1 MAHKRINYPS
11 VKLRGV
17 YPESSLGEEQRSSD
31 TAYNELGLNTND
43 LYNQSLGNWTEKVA
57 SSRAFVANLDLM
69 DDIFASGQ
77 VSEDE
82 RGRPIKMRFGLI
94 EFFKNHGAIAA
105 DNSPSR
111 VSNDAYPAPGRKAY
125 VSMFAEIST
134 DGVITNV
141 AKEVDDDTGEEQPYY
156 VNGYETGL
164 TPYIAFVPTR
174 NLAEEAGHPNG
185 TFQNQNGALLP
196 NYFYAPHDL
205 IFEEPFTKQSDNS
218 YDGFRSFR
226 CQDILYWTF
235 GGTPHEIQEGE
246 DFYDNNWRRYRIPAD
261 KVVKIGN
268 PIGGQGFWGQREMA
282 FKETPNAYIKPFRE
296 DYQEGILDPVDVDED
311 QDDPLIVEFSSDEDR
326 ISKNILIRK
335 VYPQLI
341 NAFTDVNLP
350 TSVRV
355 QLSTMNLNN
364 RLFEI
369 IFPRT
374 WFIKNPADPLQTLD
388 SYLEYWGDSDG
399 NGIPNIVTNGPDWT
413 GWFDVG
419 VRQVMPYNSSRGNTP
434 KFTLTGESGFVRGR
448 YDQVAQMT
456 QPENPNLRAPD
467 ITDEGPLKPSVDS
480 VGGGV
485 VFEFPNYARQ
495 VKNQADLFTPNN
507 GLVETKYTQFLGFPR
522 FRWETQLESDE
533 LYQEGEELDEQDFIV
548 NVKSTIGEEKDLLY
562 YRLDSQD
569 YVDTSYPLK
578 VKLNLDIFTGENVI
592 QDIGVING
600 TGFIEEAGANN
611 ANRLDG
617 PTATELY
624 GETSGVSIDPVL
636 FTGIDNQWSLLSLFY
651 IPTDLRTELFT
662 NQTNLDDVSSFHYR
676 YEVIQWGDE
685 PLLATNES
693 IKNSFFFKPYE
704 GEEPPPT
711 TEFNFRKLINSQAIK
726 SVPFQQNSY
735 HTYNRPGVYQI
746 KVIAYRYSADGIY
759 VLQTSLVTKNIV
771 INDNNFKD
779 QDFSIFGGTNFDF
792 LPLTSPDS
800 QAIIGGL
807 SEQSNYHSAVT
818 KMVKDD
824 DFTNDDFLSRVS
836 ARDYVIQNSYK
847 LYGEEPGQLDMSQV
861 KLYNQPKDFWDIIKT
876 PVPDIV
882 YKRKRDNGTG
892 DLVFDDMPGY
902 FNLVSQTGYGA
913 MSFLLKMADGTITNQ
928 FGTTPLPKDFE
939 FPMEQIFIDKSED
952 DLIFYLDPNLN
963 EQDVS
968 RDVTGGDISGILV
981 GDYKVEKTKNGPV
994 VKTEQMDTPIV
1005 ERNKDKQAF

>member
-77 VSEDE
+77 VSEDD
-82 RGRPIKMRFGLI
+82 RGRPIRIRFGLMDY
-94 EFFKNHGAIAA
+94 FRNHGANGESGA
-105 DNSPSR
+105 PS
-111 VSNDAYPAPGRKAY
+111 VGQPAPGRKAY
-125 VSMFAEIST
+125 VSMFAEISE
-134 DGVITNV
+134 DGVITNMLTSG
-141 AKEVDDDTGEEQPYY
+141 DNEEPYY
-156 VNGYETGL
+156 VNGIETDL
-164 TPYIAFVPTR
+164 SPYISFQDTKI
-174 NLAEEAGHPNG
+174 LAQEAGHPNG
-185 TFQNQNGALLP
+185 TFSNNGNLMP

-205 IFEEPFTKQSDNS
+205 IFEEPFSKGSDNS
-218 YDGFRSFR
+218 YNGFRSFR
-226 CQDILYWTF
+226 CQDILHWTF
-235 GGTPHEIQEGE
+235 GGTPHEIEEGE
-246 DFYDNNWRRYRIPAD
+246 DFYVNNWRRYRIPAD

-282 FKETPNAYIKPFRE
+282 FKETPNAYVKPFRE
-296 DYQEGILDPVDVDED
+296 DYQEGILDPINVDED
-311 QDDPLIVEFSSDEDR
+311 QEDPLIVEFSSDENR
-326 ISKNILIRK
+326 ISRNIMIRK
-335 VYPQLI
+335 VYPSLISSFNESNLGTSKVQQLEEMVEG
-341 NAFTDVNLP
+341 D
-350 TSVRV
+350 
-355 QLSTMNLNN
+355 

-374 WFIKNPADPLQTLD
+374 FFIKNPADPLQTLD
-388 SYLEYWGDSDG
+388 SFLDYWGDSDG
-399 NGIPNIVTNGPDWT
+399 DGIPDIITMGPHST
-413 GWFDVG
+413 QFFDVG
-419 VRQVMPYNSSRGNTP
+419 IRQVMPYQGINHP
-434 KFTLTGESGFVRGR
+434 KFTLTGESGFIRGR

-456 QPENPNLRAPD
+456 QPENPNLKAPD

-480 VGGGV
+480 VAGGV
-485 VFEFPNYARQ
+485 VFEFPEYASQ
-495 VKNQADLFTPNN
+495 VKAYADFFTEES
-507 GLVETKYTQFLGFPR
+507 GLVETVYAQFLGFPR
-522 FRWETQLESDE
+522 FRWETQLESNE

-578 VKLNLDIFTGENVI
+578 VKLNLDVFTEENVI

-600 TGFIEEAGANN
+600 TGFIEEAGAGN

-617 PTATELY
+617 ATATELY
-624 GETSGVSIDPVL
+624 GVASGVSIDSEL
-636 FTGIDNQWSLLSLFY
+636 FDGMDTQWSLLSLFY

-685 PLLATNES
+685 SQLATNES

-711 TEFNFRKLINSQAIK
+711 TEFNFRKLINSQARK

-847 LYGEEPGQLDMSQV
+847 LYGEEPGQLDLSQV

-876 PVPDIV
+876 PVPNIV
-882 YKRKRDNGTG
+882 YKRKRDNG
-892 DLVFDDMPGY
+892 DLVFDGLPGY

-913 MSFLLKMADGTITNQ
+913 MSFLLNMADGTISNQ
-928 FGTTPLPKDFE
+928 FGTSPLPKDFE

-968 RDVTGGDISGILV
+968 RDLTGGDISGILV

>member
-17 YPESSLGEEQRSSD
+17 YPESSLGEEQRDSD

-57 SSRAFVANLDLM
+57 SNRAFVANLDLM

-77 VSEDE
+77 VSEDD
-82 RGRPIKMRFGLI
+82 RGRPIKIRYSLF
-94 EFFKNHGAIAA
+94 EFFKNHGAVAFNGGSA
-105 DNSPSR
+105 
-111 VSNDAYPAPGRKAY
+111 PAPGRKAY

-164 TPYIAFVPTR
+164 TPYIVVGATR
-174 NLAEEAGHPNG
+174 TLAEEAGHPNG
-185 TFQNQNGALLP
+185 TFQHQNGALMP

-205 IFEEPFTKQSDNS
+205 IFEEPFTKSRDNS
-218 YDGFRSFR
+218 YSGFLSSR

-235 GGTPHEIQEGE
+235 GGTPHEIQQNEA
-246 DFYDNNWRRYRIPAD
+246 FYHNQFRRYRIPANR
-261 KVVKIGN
+261 VVKIGN

-296 DYQEGILDPVDVDED
+296 DYQEGILNPAEVDED

-326 ISKNILIRK
+326 ISENILIKK
-335 VYPQLI
+335 VHQNLIDSFTNPNLNSSLRTQL
-341 NAFTDVNLP
+341 T
-350 TSVRV
+350 
-355 QLSTMNLNN
+355 TMNLSD

-388 SYLEYWGDSDG
+388 SFLQYWGDEDG
-399 NGIPNIVTNGPDWT
+399 NGIPDIVTNGSDWI
-413 GWFDVG
+413 GYFDVG
-419 VRQVMPYNSSRGNTP
+419 VRQVIPLQSSRGKAP
-434 KFTLTGESGFVRGR
+434 KFTLAGENRFETAR
-448 YDQVAQMT
+448 YDQLAVLV
-456 QPENPNLRAPD
+456 QPGNPNLIAPE

-485 VFEFPNYARQ
+485 IFEFPNYASQ
-495 VKNQADLFTPNN
+495 VKNQGSTFSEND
-507 GLVETKYTQFLGFPR
+507 GLVEQVYTQFLGFPR
-522 FRWETQLESDE
+522 FRWETQIESDD
-533 LYQEGEELDEQDFIV
+533 LYEDSEQLDEQDFII
-548 NVKSTIGEEKDLLY
+548 NVKDTVSNDGNGKDLLY

-578 VKLNLDIFTGENVI
+578 VKLNLDIFSEENFI

-600 TGFIEEAGANN
+600 NGLIGEGSLANN
-611 ANRLDG
+611 LTD
-617 PTATELY
+617 TSVTELY
-624 GETSGVSIDPVL
+624 GEASGVDIDADL
-636 FTGIDNQWSLLSLFY
+636 FTGIDTQWSLLSLFY
-651 IPTDLRTELFT
+651 IPTALRSELFT
-662 NQTNLDDVSSFHYR
+662 NQTNVDSPSSFHYR

-685 PLLATNES
+685 SQLATNES

-704 GEEPPPT
+704 GEEAPPT
-711 TEFNFRKLINSQAIK
+711 TDFNFRKLINSQARK
-726 SVPFQQNSY
+726 SIPFQENSY

-746 KVIAYRYSADGIY
+746 KVIAYRYSVDGTY

-792 LPLTSPDS
+792 LPLTSPNS

-836 ARDYVIQNSYK
+836 ARDYVIQNSYG
-847 LYGEEPGQLDMSQV
+847 LYGEEPGQLDLSQV

-882 YKRKRDNGTG
+882 YKRKRDNG
-892 DLVFDDMPGY
+892 DLVFDGLPGY

-913 MSFLLKMADGTITNQ
+913 MSFLLNMADGTISNQ
-928 FGTTPLPKDFE
+928 FGESPLPKDFE
-939 FPMEQIFIDKSED
+939 FPMEQIFINKSED
-952 DLIFYLDPNLN
+952 DLIFYLNPNLN
-963 EQDVS
+963 EQNVL
-968 RDVTGGDISGILV
+968 RDIAGGDISGILL